1 MPMSQKL
8 SSPLKP
14 TTFNTVLP
22 SDTQSPSGQESV
34 SARQALPPTESHNPS
49 PERAAEAEV
58 PRKGTPT
65 DTLRECDTNPAGS
78 PKGYEDDCQGHRA
91 LSWKVASNLFVSFK
105 YAWAGIS
112 YAFTSQRNFRIHV
125 SVCALAIGLSV
136 FLQLK
141 PVEIAVIGITSGL
154 VMALELVNTAIESI
168 VDLTVKQT
176 YHELAKIAKDC
187 AAAAVLISAF
197 VAVLVAGMLLLPPL
211 LKLIMSAINS

>member
-14 TTFNTVLP
+14 TTFDTVLP

-34 SARQALPPTESHNPS
+34 SVRQALPPTESHNPS

-58 PRKGTPT
+58 PRKSTPT
-65 DTLRECDTNPAGS
+65 DTLRECDTT
-78 PKGYEDDCQGHRA
+78 EDDCQGHRA
-91 LSWKVASNLFVSFK
+91 LSWKVASNLFISFK

-141 PVEIAVIGITSGL
+141 SVEIAVIGITSGL